1 MYEILIDTGGTFT
14 DGVIVDAEG
23 RVTVAKAATE
33 PADPAS
39 SILTCIASLSDELD
53 VQVERLLA
61 DTRTILIGT
70 TLATNCILE
79 NKGAKCCLIHT
90 EGFRDTF
97 ELSRT
102 IPKADIYN
110 LKVLPPKVLIPRHLR
125 FGVEERVQYDGQV
138 VTPLREEDVVAAVR
152 KARDQGVEVPV
163 VCFLH
168 SYINPAHEERAAEII
183 REEYPNVVVS
193 SRIVR
198 RWIEYDRMS
207 TATLAAY
214 VKPVLGRFVNALDR
228 ALGDSSFAG
237 TLLFSTGL
245 GTVATSDVCLENPGH
260 LIGSGLA
267 TGALMG
273 RFLGERASLDDVVT
287 CDIGGT
293 SVDIGVL
300 KDRTIQ
306 TTTESVA
313 GDQRNALETVEIPS
327 IGAGGGAIA
336 WIDEVGVP
344 RVGPASAGADPGPAC
359 YGKGGTEPTL
369 TDANVVLGYI
379 PSDYFLGGAIRLNE
393 ALAKEAIDARIAG
406 PLGIDTVEAAHTISS
421 LAETLTAERIFLT
434 VVQKGYDPRDFVL
447 VAAGG
452 AGPVHAIALGIKLG
466 MNTVYIPK
474 HAAMFSALGAAV
486 ADYGHVLSRFF
497 YKRDDETDDTEVDA
511 LLRSLEGEA
520 VDGLRWQGVEEE
532 DMALV
537 RGAEMRYFGQLRDI
551 NVSLPEKPMGTEH
564 ADATLSGLVRK
575 FHERHEE
582 LYGWADPKLP
592 TTLAMLKVRGV
603 GKRRPVVAPVH
614 RRTGEDVSAALKR
627 TRDVY
632 FKEFGSF
639 VPTPCY
645 DGDRLRH
652 GHVLSAPAII
662 EERTTTVV
670 VPPGA
675 TVAVDR
681 YENYLVTLL

>member
-14 DGVIVDAEG
+14 DGVLIDAEG
-23 RVTVAKAATE
+23 KVSVGKSATD

-39 SILTCIASLSDELD
+39 SILRCIASLSG
-53 VQVERLLA
+53 ERNLKTEDLLA
-61 DTRTILIGT
+61 NTTTILIGT

-79 NKGAKCCLIHT
+79 GKGATCCLIHT
-90 EGFRDTF
+90 KGFRDTF
-97 ELSRT
+97 ELGRT

-110 LKVLPPKVLIPRHLR
+110 LKVLSPKVLIPRYLR

-138 VTPLREEDVVAAVR
+138 VTPLKEEDVVEAVR
-152 KARDQGVEVPV
+152 KAKEHGIEVPV

-193 SRIVR
+193 SRVVR
-198 RWIEYDRMS
+198 RWIEYDRLS

-214 VKPVLGRFVNALDR
+214 VKPLLSRFVNALDR
-228 ALGDSSFAG
+228 QLKEASFAG

-245 GTVATSDVCLENPGH
+245 GSVATSEVCLENPGY

-273 RFLGERASLDDVVT
+273 RFLAERAAFDDVVT

-300 KDRTIQ
+300 KERTIQ
-306 TTTESVA
+306 TTTESVT
-313 GDQRNALETVEIPS
+313 GDQRNALETMDIPS

-344 RVGPASAGADPGPAC
+344 RIGPASAGADPGPAC
-359 YGKGGTEPTL
+359 YGKGGMEPTL

-379 PSDYFLGGAIRLNE
+379 PTDYFLGGAILLDH

-406 PLGIDTVEAAHTISS
+406 PLGIKTVEAAYTISS
-421 LAETLTAERIFLT
+421 LAEAVTAERIFLT
-434 VVQKGYDPRDFVL
+434 IVQKGYDPRDFVL

-466 MNTVYIPK
+466 MKTVYIPK
-474 HAAMFSALGAAV
+474 HAAVFSAFGGAV
-486 ADYGHVLSRFF
+486 ADYGHVLNRFF
-497 YKRDDETDDTEVDA
+497 YKRDDEADA
-511 LLRSLEGEA
+511 AELEDLFRSLEGEA
-520 VDGLRWQGVEEE
+520 VDILRRQGVEERY
-532 DMALV
+532 MALV
-537 RGAEMRYFGQLRDI
+537 RSAEMRYFGQLRDI
-551 NVSLPEKPMGTEH
+551 DIALPERPMGTERT
-564 ADATLSGLVRK
+564 DAALSELVRQ

-582 LYGWADPKLP
+582 LYGWADASLP
-592 TTLAMLKVRGV
+592 ATVAMLKVKGI
-603 GKRRPVVAPVH
+603 GKRRPFAAPEQP
-614 RRTGEDVSAALKR
+614 RTVEDRSAALKR

-632 FKEFGSF
+632 FKDLGGF
-639 VPTPCY
+639 VPAPCY

-652 GHVLSAPAII
+652 RHVLTGPAII

-681 YENYLVTLL
+681 YENYLATLR